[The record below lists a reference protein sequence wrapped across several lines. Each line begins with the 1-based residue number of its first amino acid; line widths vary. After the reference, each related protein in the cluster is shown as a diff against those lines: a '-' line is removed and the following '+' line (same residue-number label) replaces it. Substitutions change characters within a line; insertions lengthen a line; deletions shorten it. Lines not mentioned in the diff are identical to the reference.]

1 MTERLIGIDFG
12 TSTTVVHIKNYTD
25 GRPSDGDSTS
35 IQYVEFDGQGM
46 VPSLIQK
53 VDDTYYFGYDAKQPK
68 KDEKVYRNFKMKLE
82 STDERERAEAEK
94 LTLLFFRFLYEAY
107 EEQKVHF
114 GTVQNE
120 KR

>member
-25 GRPSDGDSTS
+25 GRPSDGDGTS

-68 KDEKVYRNFKMKLE
+68 KDEKIYRNFKMKLE
-82 STDERERAEAEK
+82 SSDEKEQAEAEK
-94 LTLLFFRFLYEAY
+94 LTLYSSASCMKPMRNRRCILERYKWRKL
-107 EEQKVHF
+107 
-114 GTVQNE
+114 
-120 KR
+120 